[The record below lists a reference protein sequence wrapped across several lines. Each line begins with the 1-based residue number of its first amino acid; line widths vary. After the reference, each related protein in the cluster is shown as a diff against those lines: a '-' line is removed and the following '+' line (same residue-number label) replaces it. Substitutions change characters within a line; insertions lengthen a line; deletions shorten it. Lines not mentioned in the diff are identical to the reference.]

1 MLFSYQTDIMFNMC
15 FWMFWVVSIMIRY
28 INDLYEDLRLIVK
41 YDLNI
46 VLMCSIAC
54 YCWDLNYA
62 NYDLAK

>member
-1 MLFSYQTDIMFNMC
+1 MLFSYQTDIMFNIC

-28 INDLYEDLRLIVK
+28 INDLYEDLILIVK

-54 YCWDLNYA
+54 
-62 NYDLAK
+62 